1 MSRLRN
7 PLIVLVAALALVGL
21 AACERAET
29 PDDTAVVPEPGET
42 NAAEAALAIDDVSI
56 GGQLGD
62 DGAIAFG
69 HNNNE
74 FAPGDPIYVAMEVGD
89 APAGMNVRLVWYG
102 PDGMEVGQQAKT
114 VSQGDH
120 YMSFE
125 AAPTGSWAAGEYR
138 AEVWANDEMVNEIEF
153 EIEGGDAGPGDDDAA
168 EGEA

>member
-1 MSRLRN
+1 MKRFN
-7 PLIVLVAALALVGL
+7 PLTVLLVAAFALVGL
-21 AACERAET
+21 AACERSET

-42 NAAEAALAIDDVSI
+42 NAVEAGLAIDDVSI
-56 GGQLGD
+56 GGQLND
-62 DGAIAFG
+62 EGAIDFG

-89 APAGMNVRLVWYG
+89 APAGTNVRLVWYG

-125 AAPTGSWAAGEYR
+125 AAATEAWAPGEYR
-138 AEVWANDEMVNEIEF
+138 AEVWANDEMVNEIDF
-153 EIEGGDAGPGDDDAA
+153 EIEGGDDTATGAEADA
-168 EGEA
+168 EV